1 MARRKQ
7 TLAVRLRKRA
17 KRYGKTIAKRAN
29 KIGRRIDRFNN
40 SNSLARAARRNAKKF
55 RRVAKRTATRAKRYG
70 IKAARAANRFDK
82 RLDKRQ
88 RRLLKKAKRSTKR
101 LKKRGLRLFKQLKRR
116 TKTGLRISRKT
127 FKRLSKAYQLRGKKL
142 RQRRSERRKEIKG
155 AFDTSRSR
163 IVQASGDPGASRPGE
178 PPKMRTGEGRYSIK
192 AEVRQRGKQIV
203 SRTYVDKKV
212 APYMA
217 MWEFRQDGK
226 QRPFLK
232 PGLMNNLG
240 AFQTKVG
247 AELKRASTS
256 AAKRKAVNK

>member
-7 TLAVRLRKRA
+7 TLTVRLRKRA
-17 KRYGKTIAKRAN
+17 KRYGKTITRKAKRATT
-29 KIGRRIDRFNN
+29 K
-40 SNSLARAARRNAKKF
+40 
-55 RRVAKRTATRAKRYG
+55 T
-70 IKAARAANRFDK
+70 
-82 RLDKRQ
+82 
-88 RRLLKKAKRSTKR
+88 KRSTKR

-142 RQRRSERRKEIKG
+142 RQRRSERRQEIKG